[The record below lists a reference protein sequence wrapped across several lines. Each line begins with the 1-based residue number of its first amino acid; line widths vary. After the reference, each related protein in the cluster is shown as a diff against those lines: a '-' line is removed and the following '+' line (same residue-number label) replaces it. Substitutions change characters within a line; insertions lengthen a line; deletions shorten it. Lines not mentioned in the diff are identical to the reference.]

1 MLSITL
7 FMKFTLKNI
16 IVPSIP
22 LAVFLVGTCCAFW
35 GSNFFFNYNII
46 TPNQSNIIVES
57 IQAVIHP
64 NSLLSNILSGI
75 ITLLNAFLLAQ
86 FNNKYTIIRTRT
98 FLPILIF
105 LLLMSSWNETHLL
118 NGSHFA
124 LTLFILALFFFFEMY
139 REPNASEH
147 AFMGSFL
154 ISTASLM
161 VHPLVFV
168 IPVCW
173 LGFIMLK
180 SLSLRTFLASIFGTL
195 TPWILYISG
204 IYIINPKF
212 DISKI
217 YNIFNIT
224 INIDYSLSSYSLPTI
239 IYFVVLVIFMIIGLL
254 GLSSSTHSDAV
265 HTRTKIN
272 FIMLLFFAIT
282 IIGFLFKDE
291 FASTLPLIA
300 LFYSILISHP
310 FTLIQNKFYSNLF
323 FIFCLLNIAYF
334 ISYYY
339 TF

>member
-1 MLSITL
+1 
-7 FMKFTLKNI
+7 MKFTLKNI

-22 LAVFLVGTCCAFW
+22 LAVFLVGTCGAFW
-35 GSNFFFNYNII
+35 ISNFFLSYNII
-46 TPNQSNIIVES
+46 TPNESNLIVLNMQYV
-57 IQAVIHP
+57 IQP
-64 NSLLSNILSGI
+64 NTLLSNILSGI
-75 ITLLNAFLLAQ
+75 ITLFNAFLIAQ

-98 FLPILIF
+98 FLPIFIF
-105 LLLMSSWNETHLL
+105 LLLMSSWNDIHLL

-124 LTLFILALFFFFEMY
+124 LTLFILALFFFFDMY
-139 REPNASEH
+139 RDPNASEQ

-154 ISTASLM
+154 ISAASLI

-173 LGFIMLK
+173 MGFIMLK
-180 SLSLRTFLASIFGTL
+180 SLSLRTFLGSVFGAL

-204 IYIINPKF
+204 IYILNPKF
-212 DISKI
+212 DISKFD
-217 YNIFNIT
+217 NIFNLS

-239 IYFVVLVIFMIIGLL
+239 IYIVAMVIFMIIGLL